1 MPFFQPLEWYDPLNL
16 CEAMS
21 LSMQLLAPHFLNV
34 TYIRHLIY
42 RLKDFYEKVLKLDKA
57 LNSADLNT
65 LNEIVTLAQEK
76 ADMYK
81 Y

>member
-1 MPFFQPLEWYDPLNL
+1 MKN
-16 CEAMS
+16 
-21 LSMQLLAPHFLNV
+21 
-34 TYIRHLIY
+34 IKRLIY
-42 RLKDFYEKVLKLDKA
+42 RFKNFYEMVLKLDKA

-81 Y
+81 YQKPV